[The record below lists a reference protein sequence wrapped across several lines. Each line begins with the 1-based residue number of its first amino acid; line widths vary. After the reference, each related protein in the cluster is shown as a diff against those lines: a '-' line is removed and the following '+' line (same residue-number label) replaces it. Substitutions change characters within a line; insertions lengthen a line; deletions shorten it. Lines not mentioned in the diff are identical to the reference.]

1 MGSVAQA
8 APTITFGL
16 TGSTS
21 TSGSA
26 GNYYEFTGS
35 DGITKVR
42 VTGWSI
48 SGSTVLSSYVGAY
61 GSGLGVTSGD
71 EDGSNNTHVLDN
83 QNRID
88 FLLFQFSRPVN
99 FMSAT
104 FTTYSVNGIAADSDA
119 QIKAGSTLTNYTNQ
133 TAYNTLLNNGTLA
146 TLNSQFSTT
155 YNAAGTGTSDTR
167 SFGINGV
174 GYGNLY
180 LVSAAPADLCSTNCA
195 SVDGFKFSNLVVS
208 VPEPATWAMVIGG
221 FGILGGVMRRRRAIA
236 STRFVVVG

>member
-16 TGSTS
+16 TGGAS

-133 TAYNTLLNNGTLA
+133 TAL
-146 TLNSQFSTT
+146 QH
-155 YNAAGTGTSDTR
+155 AAQQRHARHAQQPVLD
-167 SFGINGV
+167 
-174 GYGNLY
+174 
-180 LVSAAPADLCSTNCA
+180 DL
-195 SVDGFKFSNLVVS
+195 
-208 VPEPATWAMVIGG
+208 
-221 FGILGGVMRRRRAIA
+221 
-236 STRFVVVG
+236 